1 MPSSWYHLA
10 INLAHENVRGQGTKY
25 ISWTIKMLR
34 KGQKSTLR
42 IFMAHKKFPVK
53 GIIMTHE
60 FSIPLNC
67 HEFAHRE
74 KSGYVSWPFPEHHEN
89 PITSQIHES
98 LKKVM
103 AFSCVFHCTSYNL
116 VGLFHGGPLIVNF
129 SKYFH
134 SFFNGNFIG

>member
-25 ISWTIKMLR
+25 ISWAIKVLR
-34 KGQKSTLR
+34 RGQKSTLR

-67 HEFAHRE
+67 HEFAHHE

-89 PITSQIHES
+89 PITKFV
-98 LKKVM
+98 LP
-103 AFSCVFHCTSYNL
+103 F
-116 VGLFHGGPLIVNF
+116 
-129 SKYFH
+129 
-134 SFFNGNFIG
+134 